1 MCARAGS
8 TSSGHG
14 IDFVEAQALWL
25 DKSLRELRVDYQGEA
40 RFMMIGRI
48 GSRHWTAVVTYRGD
62 NVRLISVRRSRT
74 EEIEPYGC

>member
-8 TSSGHG
+8 PSSGNG
-14 IDFVEAQALWL
+14 IDFVEAQALWM
-25 DKSLRELRVDYQGEA
+25 DEGLRELRVEYEGET

-48 GSRHWTAVVTYRGD
+48 GSRHWTAVITYRGD
-62 NVRLISVRRSRT
+62 NVRLISVRSSRT